1 MSDTPSSSALVPY
14 DESATEITIRKLQ
27 DTAREYQRYS
37 ISAATQ
43 RLYSDVWVH
52 FYEWCRA
59 HNLSHLPATP
69 QTICLYLTAR
79 AEHHVYRSVRRDASA
94 LAMLHRLAKLP
105 APTESEDVRLLLR
118 GMGRIKGNVATPK
131 RALVLED
138 VLKILPLLPDSLHG
152 LRDRT
157 ILLLGLYGALRRSEI
172 VALQAEDLTFVEGG
186 VVLLLRFTKTDIRR
200 LGVRV
205 AIRSHVNPEVCAVD
219 ALTRWLKAT
228 GIEAGSVFRSVDRYG
243 RVDANPISTSAVAQI
258 VKQWAAA
265 IGLDPKVFSGHSL
278 RRGFATTASRQGV
291 PLQRIAVHMR
301 HVSTDSTFGYIEVS
315 EAIRDGVLLDV

>member
-1 MSDTPSSSALVPY
+1 MSGTPPSSGLVTYDDSA
-14 DESATEITIRKLQ
+14 AEITIRKLQ
-27 DTAREYQRYS
+27 EGAREYQRYS

-43 RLYSDVWVH
+43 KLYSDAWVA
-52 FYEWCRA
+52 FYDWCRT

-69 QTICLYLTAR
+69 QTVCLFLTAR
-79 AEHHVYRSVRRDASA
+79 AENHVYRSVRRDAAA

-105 APTESEDVRLLLR
+105 SPTESEDVRLLLR
-118 GMGRIKGNVATPK
+118 GMGRIKGDVATPK

-138 VLKILPLLPDSLHG
+138 ILKILPLLPDSLHG
-152 LRDRT
+152 VRDRT

-200 LGVRV
+200 QGVRV
-205 AIRSHVNPEVCAVD
+205 AVRSHSNPEVCAVD

-228 GIEAGSVFRSVDRYG
+228 GIETGPVFRSVDCYG
-243 RVDANPISTSAVAQI
+243 RVGTNAISTSAVAQI
-258 VKQWAAA
+258 VKQWVAA

-291 PLQRIAVHMR
+291 PLHKIAVHMR

-315 EAIRDGVLLDV
+315 EAVRDGVLLDV